1 MWNNACDATCWSKE
15 LIQVEPH
22 VGQIWNQCGGA
33 NWWSNFEL
41 QQVEPDENW
50 PNLEAMQMQ
59 CNAI

>member
-1 MWNNACDATCWSKE
+1 MLVKFGTNA
-15 LIQVEPH
+15 
-22 VGQIWNQCGGA
+22 GGA